1 MVYNSF
7 IFLLNILWFM
17 IYHHLNKF
25 FNFLFECLSFRY
37 ANMSQSILLPQHQV
51 NIIFTSLSHILQT
64 DLEQLNFKNYHIYN
78 LQQSSCSLNWS
89 DRITRSMKYSDWNL
103 QLGKPLE
110 KLMTIE
116 NDSSIFWIYLD
127 IVKLYI
133 NCFHQCLH
141 IKVLRDETCWLK
153 SSLERMKRWIND
165 DSINSSQTFIHGF
178 SSSVTWYS
186 CPHGV
191 TINEELQQ
199 R

>member
-25 FNFLFECLSFRY
+25 FNFLFECLSSRY

-110 KLMTIE
+110 ILMTIE

-141 IKVLRDETCWLK
+141 IKVLRDETCWLE

>member
-7 IFLLNILWFM
+7 IFLFNILWF
-17 IYHHLNKF
+17 IIHHHLNKF
-25 FNFLFECLSFRY
+25 FNFLFECLSSRY

-165 DSINSSQTFIHGF
+165 DSINSPQTFIHSF

-191 TINEELQQ
+191 TIDEELQQ